1 MAWSNPFVVWSGLT
15 ALLLL
20 GVIGILFH
28 DVMLWKRMPPGPQP
42 LPFIGNKLDVPKKYP
57 WIQFQEWSRKYGP
70 IYTIWFGRRPTV
82 IISDP
87 NVAVDLLEKRSHK
100 YSSRPRFVVMGEIF
114 WDMSSILVQP
124 YGKDWSVR
132 RKALHSVLTQRALQ
146 HYKPVQEAEATRLCH
161 QLLQRRHV
169 PDDLDDLLNRY
180 TASIVFTIAY
190 GHRID
195 SMQSPIIRQRMKIMH
210 WNAAINVPGRYL
222 VESFPILKYIP
233 DMFAPWKREVKSWG
247 LGEAA
252 ANEQL
257 LDYVR
262 EDMENAKK
270 PGAPPLPNSLA
281 KQLLEARAADPAS
294 FALLRE
300 RDFASLPSSVFGAGA
315 DTTASTL
322 SSAILAI
329 VTNQEVLDAAHAE
342 LDAVIGQHRLPG
354 FADEP
359 ALPYIRAVSKEAL
372 RWRPVA
378 VLGGTPHA
386 STEADTYQGYYIP
399 KGTNILGNSWAI
411 NLHEEYYPNPDH
423 FNPLRFLDTD
433 PKELSYLPPSY
444 VASTAVEK
452 GRPHPSKLGHSS
464 FGWGRRICPGADL
477 ASNNLFIALAR
488 VLWCF
493 DIRPIKGVV
502 YDTYDYTDGFN
513 IRPNPFKC
521 EFKVRSQR
529 HEEVLKSAFAESY
542 DYLERNFPLFKEHEI
557 VM

>member
-1 MAWSNPFVVWSGLT
+1 MAWSTVFIAWSTWT
-15 ALLLL
+15 AILLL
-20 GVIGILFH
+20 GVTGVLIH
-28 DVMLWKRMPPGPQP
+28 DVILWKRMPPGPQP
-42 LPFIGNKLDVPKKYP
+42 LPFIGNKLDVPQKYP
-57 WIQFQEWSRKYGP
+57 WIKFREWSRKYGP
-70 IYTIWFGRRPTV
+70 IYTVWFGRRPTV

-87 NVAVDLLEKRSHK
+87 VVAVDLLEKRSHK

-114 WDMSSILVQP
+114 WDMSSILAQP

-146 HYKPVQEAEATRLCH
+146 HYKPVQEAEATRLCQ
-161 QLLQRRHV
+161 QLLQRAV

-210 WNAAINVPGRYL
+210 WNATVNVPGRYL
-222 VESFPILKYIP
+222 AESFPFLKYVP

-247 LGEAA
+247 LEEAA
-252 ANEQL
+252 ANAQL

-262 EDMENAKK
+262 EDMENARK
-270 PGAPPLPNSLA
+270 PGARPLPNSLA
-281 KQLLEARAADPAS
+281 KQLLEARAENPAA
-294 FALLRE
+294 FALLRK

-329 VTNQEVLDAAHAE
+329 VTNQEALAAAHAE
-342 LDAVIGQHRLPG
+342 LDAVVGTDRLPA
-354 FADEP
+354 FTDEA
-359 ALPYIRAVSKEAL
+359 ALPYIRALCKEAL

-386 STEADTYQGYYIP
+386 STEADVYQGYYIP

-411 NLHEEYYPNPDH
+411 NLHEEYYPNPDR
-423 FNPLRFLDTD
+423 FNPLRFLDVD
-433 PKELSYLPPSY
+433 PHELGYLPPSY
-444 VASTAVEK
+444 LASTRVET

-477 ASNNLFIALAR
+477 ASNNLFIAVAR
-488 VLWCF
+488 MLWAF

-502 YDTYDYTDGFN
+502 YDTYNYTDGFN
-513 IRPNPFKC
+513 SRPNPFEC
-521 EFKVRSQR
+521 EIMVRSQR
-529 HEEVLKSAFAESY
+529 HEEVLRAAFVDSQ
-542 DYLERNFPLFKEHEI
+542 DYLESNFPLFKEHEI
-557 VM
+557 VV